1 VVVDVVVV
9 VVEVFSGL
17 RRSTPPSNHP
27 RAVRALLLLVL
38 ALGAG
43 ACVEVKPW
51 QRGDLAH
58 PCMVP
63 EDGARMAAEAG
74 LGHTGDVREGF
85 TPCFSGQAGGGC
97 GCN

>member
-1 VVVDVVVV
+1 MHRC
-9 VVEVFSGL
+9 GHH
-17 RRSTPPSNHP
+17 PP
-27 RAVRALLLLVL
+27 AVRRLLLLLIVAL
-38 ALGAG
+38 AGG

-51 QRGDLAH
+51 QRGSLAH
-58 PCMVP
+58 PCMNP
-63 EDGARMAAEAG
+63 EHGARLAAEAG